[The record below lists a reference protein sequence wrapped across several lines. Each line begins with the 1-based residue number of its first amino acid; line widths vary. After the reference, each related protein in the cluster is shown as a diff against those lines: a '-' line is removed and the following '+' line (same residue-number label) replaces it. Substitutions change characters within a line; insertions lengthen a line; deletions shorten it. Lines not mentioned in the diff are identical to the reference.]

1 MELLRCCVAVRPGG
15 GAAEVL
21 CGCESLGSK
30 LS

>member
-21 CGCESLGSK
+21 CGCEAWWWSC
-30 LS
+30 